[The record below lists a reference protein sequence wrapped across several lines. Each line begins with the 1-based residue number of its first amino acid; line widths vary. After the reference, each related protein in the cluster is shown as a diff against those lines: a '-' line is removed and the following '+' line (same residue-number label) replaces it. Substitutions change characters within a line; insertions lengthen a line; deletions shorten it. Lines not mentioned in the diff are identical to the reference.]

1 MKNSLLIF
9 VILFINT
16 NAFSN
21 NYKTDNN
28 IINLKYGFQL
38 GDLIIIEDKIISDK
52 KFSKIPEL
60 ITEKKINIKLN
71 KQKNE
76 VIHTEGKYTFINIIE
91 YQIFQTT
98 KSGNYALPDH
108 EYRINKEKILIPQKK
123 YWFTRAAESKLNKVL
138 INSVG
143 QIKPDLIKIEYKYS
157 YALFVIILLSSLIII
172 YKNYDSTY
180 FSRMNGPFAKA
191 HKKIK
196 HLNKKKEKENYIQSI
211 LILTDAFNKTFNKN
225 INNSNLNEFT
235 KNNRNYQPIEDE
247 IKIFVE
253 VSSAEIYSSKT
264 YFSKTRFNDIYNFS
278 KLLRTIE
285 RKI

>member
-1 MKNSLLIF
+1 MSTVIISGGSGLLGVNWAIRRRSSDDIH
-9 VILFINT
+9 ILLNDRMIQIEGVT
-16 NAFSN
+16 CHKVDLSCLV
-21 NYKTDNN
+21 KVRE
-28 IINLKYGFQL
+28 IINK
-38 GDLIIIEDKIISDK
+38 
-52 KFSKIPEL
+52 
-60 ITEKKINIKLN
+60 
-71 KQKNE
+71 
-76 VIHTEGKYTFINIIE
+76 
-91 YQIFQTT
+91 
-98 KSGNYALPDH
+98 
-108 EYRINKEKILIPQKK
+108 
-123 YWFTRAAESKLNKVL
+123 
-138 INSVG
+138 
-143 QIKPDLIKIEYKYS
+143 IKPDLIKIEYKYS

-196 HLNKKKEKENYIQSI
+196 HLNKKKDKENYIQSI

-225 INNSNLNEFT
+225 INNSNLHEFT

-253 VSSAEIYSSKT
+253 VSSTEIYSSKT
-264 YFSKTRFNDIYNFS
+264 YFNKTRFNDIYNFS